1 MREKRR
7 KETITEGKGT
17 SLMEVKELLVKGE
30 GR

>member
-1 MREKRR
+1 MREKGR
-7 KETITEGKGT
+7 KKAIPEGKET